1 MLLVF
6 YMSNKLNV
14 SAFILLTLCSFV
26 APESASAAPEFFK
39 VQIKNL
45 TEVAIKDVRVTFG
58 DGDHKYM
65 MQPCWTKTS
74 IQRGEKH
81 RKKCERSV
89 AGAGQKLYQHRAIK
103 IMYKTEASG
112 ARFCEVYFPRKWAA
126 AAVGNKGK
134 PKKGYAANKLKKT
147 NGIYKINL
155 KPDDCW
161 ANRPV

>member
-1 MLLVF
+1 
-6 YMSNKLNV
+6 MSNRLNI
-14 SAFILLTLCSFV
+14 SAFTLLTLCCFV
-26 APESASAAPEFFK
+26 ASESANAAPEFFK

-58 DGDHKYM
+58 DGNSRQGVNY
-65 MQPCWTKTS
+65 PCWTKTGVES
-74 IQRGEKH
+74 GKKH
-81 RKKCERSV
+81 RQKCRYPAV
-89 AGAGQKLYQHRAIK
+89 AAGQKLYQHRIIK

-112 ARFCEVYFPRKWAA
+112 TQFCEVFRPHRWEKATVYQR
-126 AAVGNKGK
+126 GD
-134 PKKGYAANKLKKT
+134 PKKGYAPSKLKKN